1 MEKILEFKDVC
12 YSYKDG
18 DRTKEILKSSNVIF
32 NKGTFY
38 SILGPSGSG
47 KTTAIS
53 LAAGLDV
60 PKSGEICYE
69 GENINSIGLTKYRRD
84 KIAIIFQSYNLI
96 NYMNAVQNVT
106 TAMDISKKK
115 IANKKE
121 KAIEILEK
129 VGLSKEDIFR
139 PVTKLSGGQQQRVA
153 IARAIIS
160 DVDLII
166 GDEPTGNLD
175 KETADDIIEIFKTLA
190 HEENKCVIVVTHSN
204 ELARQSD
211 EIIHLSNGDF
221 AYDKTKYNEVNIE
234 EALEFADLVFDNDL
248 DKVYFLRQ
256 YIKNYEENFKT
267 NKAVMAK
274 RFVK

>member
-1 MEKILEFKDVC
+1 MEKILEFRNVY
-12 YSYKDG
+12 YSYRDG
-18 DRTKEILKSSNVIF
+18 DRIKEILKSSNVVF
-32 NKGTFY
+32 NRGTFY

-53 LAAGLDV
+53 LAAGLDT
-60 PKSGEICYE
+60 PKSGTICYE
-69 GENINSIGLTKYRRD
+69 GEDINSMGLTKYRRD

-106 TAMDISKKK
+106 TAMNISKKK

-129 VGLSKEDIFR
+129 VGLSKDDIFR

-175 KETADDIIEIFKTLA
+175 KETANDIIKIFKTLA
-190 HEENKCVIVVTHSN
+190 HEQNKCVIVVTHSN

-211 EIIHLSNGDF
+211 EVIHLNNGDF
-221 AYDKTKYNEVNIE
+221 SYMKSRAKTI
-234 EALEFADLVFDNDL
+234 
-248 DKVYFLRQ
+248 
-256 YIKNYEENFKT
+256 
-267 NKAVMAK
+267 
-274 RFVK
+274 

>member
-18 DRTKEILKSSNVIF
+18 DRTKEILKSSNVVF

-53 LAAGLDV
+53 LAAGLDT

-69 GENINSIGLTKYRRD
+69 GENINSMGLTKYRRD

-129 VGLSKEDIFR
+129 VGLSKDDIFR

-175 KETADDIIEIFKTLA
+175 KETADDIIKIFKTLA

-211 EIIHLSNGDF
+211 EVIHLNNGDF
-221 AYDKTKYNEVNIE
+221 SYMKSRAKTI
-234 EALEFADLVFDNDL
+234 
-248 DKVYFLRQ
+248 
-256 YIKNYEENFKT
+256 
-267 NKAVMAK
+267 
-274 RFVK
+274 

>member
-96 NYMNAVQNVT
+96 NYMNAVKMLLQLW
-106 TAMDISKKK
+106 I
-115 IANKKE
+115 
-121 KAIEILEK
+121 
-129 VGLSKEDIFR
+129 
-139 PVTKLSGGQQQRVA
+139 
-153 IARAIIS
+153 
-160 DVDLII
+160 
-166 GDEPTGNLD
+166 
-175 KETADDIIEIFKTLA
+175 
-190 HEENKCVIVVTHSN
+190 
-204 ELARQSD
+204 
-211 EIIHLSNGDF
+211 
-221 AYDKTKYNEVNIE
+221 
-234 EALEFADLVFDNDL
+234 
-248 DKVYFLRQ
+248 
-256 YIKNYEENFKT
+256 
-267 NKAVMAK
+267 
-274 RFVK
+274 